1 MAGEQA
7 ERRSV
12 VTTASRLNRVE
23 VLLQHPDGK
32 PFGTPLVWFA
42 KRAMAKLGLRGC
54 ELSICLATDRYIRD
68 LNRRWRR
75 RDVPTDVLSFP
86 AGPSPIRRL
95 APKLL
100 GDVVLS
106 LDTGRFRAGGAK
118 ADLERELQRY
128 LAHGLLHLL
137 GHDHQRRAE
146 AARMASLERRL
157 FGGGGMI
164 SGSPAKR
171 RAPHKGRAR
180 AAARD

>member
-1 MAGEQA
+1 MAGHQA

-12 VTTASRLNRVE
+12 VTKVSRLNRVE
-23 VLLQHPDGK
+23 VVLQHPDGK
-32 PFGTPLVWFA
+32 PFGRPLVRFA
-42 KRAMAKLGLRGC
+42 KRAMGNLGLRGC

-86 AGPSPIRRL
+86 AGASPIRRS

-106 LDTGRFRAGGAK
+106 LDTGRSRAGGAK
-118 ADLERELQRY
+118 ADLERELRRY

-137 GHDHQRRAE
+137 GHDHERRAE
-146 AARMASLERRL
+146 AAKMASLERRL
-157 FGGGGMI
+157 LGGRGMT
-164 SGSPAKR
+164 SASPAR
-171 RAPHKGRAR
+171 RSLRRKARAR
-180 AAARD
+180 APDRY